1 MGILD
6 PKPQTQAGLDAAVT
20 AKINDT
26 NSAAR
31 GALNA
36 TYASALQPVKFNAVG
51 DGVADDA
58 TPFTNM
64 YAATGTRVVLDSGKT
79 YKIGSSITITKATDL
94 NGATLNVTGRVTLT
108 GRGAE
113 ISNGTII
120 VTDKVYGLNLTKVR
134 ALDLTVTSGASGNGL
149 SFEGCSNVKVAGCTV
164 TGGTRG
170 IVLTACDKFNVSG
183 NKVSGLTTS
192 GAYGILVYGKDNET
206 HGGGIVTDND
216 VTDCYFGIA
225 LFGGEAN
232 SAVGGFLAQY
242 NLENIEVTN
251 NRVKVTTPD
260 SLVGCIYATRSRF
273 LDISHNVVT
282 GGQDVGVDF
291 EYCTQSVAEGNIVTD
306 IFNGGLAA
314 IFGSTYIKFTG
325 NKVVYSRTK
334 AARAASGATWT
345 NTGPLMVLLR
355 DDPQH
360 VELKGNDFTVTNGTL
375 GKVELGGSS
384 RFVEFNDNTLHNC
397 YEAQTN
403 ATAGNL
409 TDTTINRNLFTFDI
423 NTGNPVIYGERVL
436 RWHCEHNTIVLK
448 PGEVLGNQL
457 GKYITVYDASGT
469 TSDYVHIVGNTVDDK
484 IGQGIGILSASLT
497 MKAWVTGN
505 VTDRIAALWNGGVAS
520 RNLTYERNLRL
531 TTVVAPS
538 GLTLGTAAA
547 GGTFAAGT
555 YFWKVTATS
564 ATGETI
570 GSNEVTATLALNATQ
585 PLTWAL
591 PVGATGIKV
600 YRGTAANSQ
609 DVLVATLGA
618 VTSYT
623 DTGAAGTAGSVP
635 GASTTLPGYTKLT
648 AHDNAGL
655 NPTVPTLS

>member
-1 MGILD
+1 MGILE
-6 PKPQTQAGLDAAVT
+6 PKPPTRAEL
-20 AKINDT
+20 
-26 NSAAR
+26 S
-31 GALNA
+31 A
-36 TYASALQPVKFNAVG
+36 TYVPALQPVKFSAVG
-51 DGVADDA
+51 DGIADDA
-58 TPFTNM
+58 TPFANM
-64 YAATGTRVVLDSGKT
+64 YAAAGERVVLGSGKT

-134 ALDLTVTSGASGNGL
+134 ALDLTVTNGAAGNGL

-170 IVLTACDKFNVSG
+170 VVLVACDKFKVSG
-183 NKVSGLTTS
+183 NKVSGLTSS

-206 HGGGIVTDND
+206 HGGGTITDND

-232 SAVGGFLAQY
+232 SANAGFLAQY
-242 NLENIEVTN
+242 NLENIQVTN

-260 SLVGCIYATRSRF
+260 TLVGCIYATRSRF

-291 EYCTQSVAEGNIVTD
+291 EYCTQSVADSNIVTD

-314 IFGSTYIKFTG
+314 IFGSTYIKFIG
-325 NKVVYSRTK
+325 NKVLYTRTK
-334 AARAASGATWT
+334 AARVAAGATWA

-355 DDPQH
+355 DNPQH
-360 VELKGNDFTVTNGTL
+360 VEMKGNDFTVTNGTL

-384 RFVEFNDNTLHNC
+384 GFVEFNDNTLHNC
-397 YEAQTN
+397 YTAQTN

-436 RWHCEHNTIVLK
+436 RWHCENNIIVLK
-448 PGEVLGNQL
+448 SGEVLSNQL

-469 TSDYVHIVGNTVDDK
+469 TSDYVHIIGNTVDDK

-497 MKAWVTGN
+497 MKAWVTHN
-505 VTDRIAALWNGGVAS
+505 VTDRITSLWNGGVAS
-520 RNLTYERNLRL
+520 SNLTYERNLRL
-531 TTVVAPS
+531 TTLVAPS

-555 YFWKVTATS
+555 YYWKVTATGPV
-564 ATGETI
+564 GETA
-570 GSNEVTATLALNATQ
+570 GSNEVTATLTLNQQQ
-585 PLTWAL
+585 PLSWVL

-600 YRGTAANSQ
+600 WRGTAAGAENT
-609 DVLVATLGA
+609 LVATLGA

-623 DTGAAGTAGSVP
+623 DTGSAGTVQSIP
-635 GASTTLPGYTKLT
+635 TTNTAAPAYTKLT

-655 NPTVPTLS
+655 TPTVPTLS